1 MTASV
6 PDGISFDELQSMMED
21 AAKREPEE
29 DCTLCAS
36 RRAIEEAAEI
46 SLKSAIEIVH
56 DPMVHKVMMLDILS
70 QMVDWH
76 TKIGE
81 SFMADDCTE
90 AGVSWLRDA
99 GKFQSM
105 MGVYSALRLETTIGL
120 CINNSHYAP

>member
-29 DCTLCAS
+29 DCTFCAS
-36 RRAIEEAAEI
+36 RRAIEEAAEV
-46 SLKSAIEIVH
+46 SLKTAIEIVH

-70 QMVDWH
+70 NMVDWH

-81 SFMADDCTE
+81 SLMEDDCTE
-90 AGVSWLRDA
+90 AGISWLRDA

-105 MGVYSALRLETTIGL
+105 MGVLLSIEIGDNDWL
-120 CINNSHYAP
+120 VRE